1 MNRDDLILDEWLTG
15 QDLIGKSSEQ
25 DVWEPGFEGDRVVV
39 VSRLGFYSEVFLR
52 PQKFI
57 KRFFHKVY
65 PLPVAD
71 WQLTA
76 SNKLHGGFCTIDT
89 VLDICFQPTL
99 KYVESTMECL
109 PNVNAHIQASYES
122 LIRDVIDKELL
133 ALDDGDWV
141 QEGLGQVERQIET
154 AVNETLMIHNIQ
166 CRASCALNTSFEE
179 IDHQPGLSGLFT
191 HEPVVLN
198 VLKKNHEFREK
209 QREELFRQEEELEK
223 QRLEHEQNQLELID
237 QEGELQRQK
246 QFQESENQKMLLL
259 EQEQQLADQLAIKQR
274 LHESKI
280 ELDARLK
287 EMERDAEL
295 VELEKQAALQ
305 EQIQADKFNHEKKL
319 KEKELDEELVEFE
332 KQQARWNQIKEQVHN
347 DKLIQQD
354 RLKKMELESEMTTQE
369 YVQGEQLKAQERL
382 LKEKLEH
389 ESKLKELELEA
400 ETKEHE
406 IRYEATRQTDEYLR
420 REIELLVL
428 EKQRAELIQEIR
440 EAEQQN
446 KLDTDAENNLLS
458 ENNGL

>member
-1 MNRDDLILDEWLTG
+1 MNIDDLILDEWLTG
-15 QDLIGKSSEQ
+15 QDLVGKNPDQ
-25 DVWEPGFEGDRVVV
+25 DVWEPGFDGNRVIVA
-39 VSRLGFYSEVFLR
+39 SRLGFYSKVFLR
-52 PQKFI
+52 PQKFV
-57 KRFFHKVY
+57 KRFYHKVY

-99 KYVESTMECL
+99 KYVESNMEAL
-109 PNVNAHIQASYES
+109 PNVSAHIQDSYES
-122 LIRDVIDKELL
+122 LVRDVIDKELL
-133 ALDDGDWV
+133 TLDDGSWV
-141 QEGLGQVERQIET
+141 QEGLSKVERQIET

-166 CRASCALNTSFEE
+166 CRASCALNTAFEE
-179 IDHQPGLSGLFT
+179 IDHQPGLNGLFT

-223 QRLEHEQNQLELID
+223 QRQEHEKNQLELID

-246 QFQESENQKMLLL
+246 QFQEAENKKLLLL
-259 EQEQQLADQLAIKQR
+259 EQEQQLAEQLAIKQR

-287 EMERDAEL
+287 EMEREAEIA
-295 VELEKQAALQ
+295 EQEKQAALQ
-305 EQIQADKFNHEKKL
+305 EQIQADKFIHERKL
-319 KEKELDEELVEFE
+319 KENELEQELVDFE
-332 KQQARWNQIKEQVHN
+332 KQQSRWNQIKEQVHG

-354 RLKKMELESEMTTQE
+354 RLKKMELESEMKTQE
-369 YVQGEQLKAQERL
+369 YVQAEQLKAQERL
-382 LKEKLEH
+382 LKDKIQH

-406 IRYEATRQTDEYLR
+406 IRYEATQQTDEYLR

-440 EAEQQN
+440 EAEHRN
-446 KLDTDAENNLLS
+446 SLEFGAEDSVSDNDVF
-458 ENNGL
+458 